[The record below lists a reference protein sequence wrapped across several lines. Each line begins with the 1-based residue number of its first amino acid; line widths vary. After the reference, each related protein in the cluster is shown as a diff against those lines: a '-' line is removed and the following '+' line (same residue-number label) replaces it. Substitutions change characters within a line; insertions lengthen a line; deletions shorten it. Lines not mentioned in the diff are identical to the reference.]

1 MTNSVG
7 SLEDMLE
14 NHEIL
19 TIVRLILKLNLY
31 VEKGSEA
38 EKKLNMLK
46 HFL

>member
-1 MTNSVG
+1 MNNSVG

-19 TIVRLILKLNLY
+19 TIIRLILRLNLY

-38 EKKLNMLK
+38 EKKLNELR